1 MVSTVQRA
9 AAAIPQCA
17 SHLQEPG
24 IDGVLS
30 AQQLA
35 MNAACLQA
43 LNDFQKAAEAKAK
56 IEEVESHK
64 ERGGSPVSTSI
75 LPPIL
80 PGYPG
85 VAMPPVL
92 APKPL
97 QTTPQTAEKPSPPRL
112 PVIVMILSDAKDR
125 PTATLRLPE
134 GGSVDVT
141 RGSLLPDGTS
151 VAAIDGD
158 AVYVRRGHTL
168 VRLPMDN
175 GQSLI
180 SDADDHAP
188 TQGQTTPAGPYRM
201 PGGGMPR

>member
-1 MVSTVQRA
+1 
-9 AAAIPQCA
+9 
-17 SHLQEPG
+17 
-24 IDGVLS
+24 
-30 AQQLA
+30 

-64 ERGGSPVSTSI
+64 ERGGAPVPASTF
-75 LPPIL
+75 PPIL

-85 VAMPPVL
+85 VAMPPAL
-92 APKPL
+92 ASKPI
-97 QTTPQTAEKPSPPRL
+97 QTPPQMTEKPSPPQL
-112 PVIVMILSDAKDR
+112 PVIVMILSDAQDR
-125 PTATLRLPE
+125 PTATLRLPD

-151 VAAIDGD
+151 VAAIDGNT
-158 AVYVRRGHTL
+158 VYVRRGHTL

-180 SDADDHAP
+180 PAADERAP
-188 TQGQTTPAGPYRM
+188 TQGQALPAGSYPS
-201 PGGGMPR
+201 PGGGVPR